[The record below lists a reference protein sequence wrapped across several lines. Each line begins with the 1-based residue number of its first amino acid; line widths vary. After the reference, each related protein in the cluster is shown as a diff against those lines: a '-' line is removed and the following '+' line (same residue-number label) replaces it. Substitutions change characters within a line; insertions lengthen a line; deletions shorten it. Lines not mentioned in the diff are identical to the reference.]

1 MSLSDRLRRHQLQD
15 ANRNLDAIV
24 EEQYHSDTIPNLDF
38 VPELD
43 INMALPER
51 RTLDTNLLKL
61 YLDTVPIFDGNS
73 LVLHSYI
80 DSVRNTFT
88 NFPDDPH
95 HVTHNLILQA
105 VKNKLKNRAQNLI
118 ASRTDLTTWIEIER
132 LLKLTFGDQ
141 RDLQYLTHQLTSIRP
156 NRNERPYDFGLKLQE
171 LRAAIIAKINDDFP
185 DIGLRNLQIQNY
197 NDIAKT
203 MFITNLPINVQTI
216 IRMRNPNS
224 LEDALNLV
232 LEEEEFQNFAK
243 LHQNRPVL
251 ASNNVSNSNNNNA
264 MKPFKSF
271 NQQNQQPFRNF
282 SQQNNFRNY
291 SQPQF
296 DQQYSKP
303 FPSAPINI
311 QSRPVKQNFPTNR
324 QVFGPQKN
332 VWKPNHTSNQ
342 PRPTPMSG
350 VSRFSQPRPTPMSGL
365 SYVNNTETADRIPS
379 YDREIYPYIQ
389 EFDNER
395 LERITAHEENFEQ
408 QQQYYYEDSPESPE
422 EDEELEDSNFQTTRS
437 PQYPTYNL
445 NPLEIRRL
453 QFPVAIENGPII
465 IPEFQSEKFYIPEI
479 LTTSENY
486 FAEVEVH
493 NLTSS
498 NQIVSFT
505 EPQPA
510 IAFDEEEYEI
520 FNYDLLSIVNNID
533 ELPDLEDANLQEVIS
548 ELEEATEN
556 ALNQDIEEHI
566 PTNIIKQN
574 PENDDTATIH
584 TAQENPTQEIP
595 YTEK

>member
-61 YLDTVPIFDGNS
+61 YLDTLEI
-73 LVLHSYI
+73 HSQI
-80 DSVRNTFT
+80 SQMI
-88 NFPDDPH
+88 H
-95 HVTHNLILQA
+95 ITHNLILQA

-251 ASNNVSNSNNNNA
+251 APNNVSNSNNNNA
-264 MKPFKSF
+264 MKPFKNF

-365 SYVNNTETADRIPS
+365 SYI
-379 YDREIYPYIQ
+379 
-389 EFDNER
+389 
-395 LERITAHEENFEQ
+395 
-408 QQQYYYEDSPESPE
+408 ESHHMIE
-422 EDEELEDSNFQTTRS
+422 KYT
-437 PQYPTYNL
+437 PTSKN
-445 NPLEIRRL
+445 
-453 QFPVAIENGPII
+453 
-465 IPEFQSEKFYIPEI
+465 
-479 LTTSENY
+479 LTTK
-486 FAEVEVH
+486 
-493 NLTSS
+493 
-498 NQIVSFT
+498 
-505 EPQPA
+505 
-510 IAFDEEEYEI
+510 D
-520 FNYDLLSIVNNID
+520 
-533 ELPDLEDANLQEVIS
+533 
-548 ELEEATEN
+548 
-556 ALNQDIEEHI
+556 
-566 PTNIIKQN
+566 
-574 PENDDTATIH
+574 
-584 TAQENPTQEIP
+584 
-595 YTEK
+595 

>member
-15 ANRNLDAIV
+15 TNRNLDAIV

-38 VPELD
+38 EPELD

-95 HVTHNLILQA
+95 HLL
-105 VKNKLKNRAQNLI
+105 KNKLKNRAQNLI

-232 LEEEEFQNFAK
+232 LEEEEFQKFRKNYTK
-243 LHQNRPVL
+243 NRPVL
-251 ASNNVSNSNNNNA
+251 APNN
-264 MKPFKSF
+264 
-271 NQQNQQPFRNF
+271 QPFRNF

-332 VWKPNHTSNQ
+332 VWKPNHTSNNQ

-395 LERITAHEENFEQ
+395 LERI
-408 QQQYYYEDSPESPE
+408 
-422 EDEELEDSNFQTTRS
+422 SNTRRKLRTT
-437 PQYPTYNL
+437 TT
-445 NPLEIRRL
+445 
-453 QFPVAIENGPII
+453 
-465 IPEFQSEKFYIPEI
+465 I
-479 LTTSENY
+479 L
-486 FAEVEVH
+486 
-493 NLTSS
+493 L
-498 NQIVSFT
+498 
-505 EPQPA
+505 
-510 IAFDEEEYEI
+510 
-520 FNYDLLSIVNNID
+520 
-533 ELPDLEDANLQEVIS
+533 
-548 ELEEATEN
+548 
-556 ALNQDIEEHI
+556 
-566 PTNIIKQN
+566 
-574 PENDDTATIH
+574 
-584 TAQENPTQEIP
+584 
-595 YTEK
+595 

>member
-1 MSLSDRLRRHQLQD
+1 MIS
-15 ANRNLDAIV
+15 
-24 EEQYHSDTIPNLDF
+24 
-38 VPELD
+38 
-43 INMALPER
+43 
-51 RTLDTNLLKL
+51 
-61 YLDTVPIFDGNS
+61 
-73 LVLHSYI
+73 
-80 DSVRNTFT
+80 
-88 NFPDDPH
+88 
-95 HVTHNLILQA
+95 
-105 VKNKLKNRAQNLI
+105 
-118 ASRTDLTTWIEIER
+118 
-132 LLKLTFGDQ
+132 
-141 RDLQYLTHQLTSIRP
+141 
-156 NRNERPYDFGLKLQE
+156 
-171 LRAAIIAKINDDFP
+171 P

-408 QQQYYYEDSPESPE
+408 QQEYYYEDSPESPE

-437 PQYPTYNL
+437 PQYPTFLIDTGCSFTIIRPAIIEKNFPETIFIDPTFLQTCAGRTKTLYKAQIPAFDEFQSNIPIECVLYDFHNYFDGLIGLHDLMNAQLNINLTDQCLENNLVQIPLLVREDFYSRRYNL

-479 LTTSENY
+479 LTT
-486 FAEVEVH
+486 
-493 NLTSS
+493 
-498 NQIVSFT
+498 I
-505 EPQPA
+505 
-510 IAFDEEEYEI
+510 
-520 FNYDLLSIVNNID
+520 NNID

-584 TAQENPTQEIP
+584 TAQENPIQDIP
-595 YTEK
+595 YTEKCINQFANQIIINESNNCLTNYIVHEKNI

>member
-38 VPELD
+38 EPELD

-80 DSVRNTFT
+80 DSLLKT
-88 NFPDDPH
+88 N
-95 HVTHNLILQA
+95 
-105 VKNKLKNRAQNLI
+105 LKNRAQNLI

-156 NRNERPYDFGLKLQE
+156 NRNERPYNFGLKLQE

-379 YDREIYPYIQ
+379 YDREIFPYIQ

-395 LERITAHEENFEQ
+395 LERITAHEETFEQ
-408 QQQYYYEDSPESPE
+408 QQ
-422 EDEELEDSNFQTTRS
+422 
-437 PQYPTYNL
+437 
-445 NPLEIRRL
+445 
-453 QFPVAIENGPII
+453 
-465 IPEFQSEKFYIPEI
+465 
-479 LTTSENY
+479 
-486 FAEVEVH
+486 
-493 NLTSS
+493 
-498 NQIVSFT
+498 
-505 EPQPA
+505 
-510 IAFDEEEYEI
+510 EY
-520 FNYDLLSIVNNID
+520 
-533 ELPDLEDANLQEVIS
+533 
-548 ELEEATEN
+548 
-556 ALNQDIEEHI
+556 
-566 PTNIIKQN
+566 
-574 PENDDTATIH
+574 
-584 TAQENPTQEIP
+584 
-595 YTEK
+595 

>member
-520 FNYDLLSIVNNID
+520 FN
-533 ELPDLEDANLQEVIS
+533 
-548 ELEEATEN
+548 
-556 ALNQDIEEHI
+556 
-566 PTNIIKQN
+566 
-574 PENDDTATIH
+574 
-584 TAQENPTQEIP
+584 
-595 YTEK
+595 